1 MPDSRRI
8 VIDASVARSAGSG
21 ENANELSGPCRA
33 VLNVVSDL
41 HLVVFSLECSRE
53 WNRHQRDFARRWR
66 RRMVARKRVVFLG
79 ETEDPSLREELTG
92 SCNSANDKKAIRKD
106 AHLIE
111 AAFRTDRIVIS
122 RDDTVRTLFRRSCQT
137 IRQVREVLW
146 ANPEVEEEQVA
157 SWLQDGARDEPAR
170 RLGHGG

>member
-1 MPDSRRI
+1 MPGSRRI

-21 ENANELSGPCRA
+21 ENANELSRPCRLALNA
-33 VLNVVSDL
+33 VS
-41 HLVVFSLECSRE
+41 
-53 WNRHQRDFARRWR
+53 NRHQAVFSAECFAEWGRHERDFARRWR

-79 ETEDPSLREELTG
+79 ETEDSSLRDELAG
-92 SCNSANDKKAIRKD
+92 SCRSVKDQRAIRKD

-111 AAFRTDRIVIS
+111 AAFRTDRIVVS
-122 RDDTVRTLFRRSCQT
+122 RDDTVRNLFRRACQT

-146 ANPEVEEEQVA
+146 ANPEVEQEQVA

-170 RLGHGG
+170 RLG

>member
-21 ENANELSGPCRA
+21 KNANELSGPCRA
-33 VLNVVSDL
+33 VLNVVADL
-41 HLVVFSLECSRE
+41 HRVAFSAESFEE
-53 WNRHQRDFARRWR
+53 WKRHERDFARRWR
-66 RRMVARKRVVFLG
+66 VRMVARKRVVFLRD
-79 ETEDPSLREELTG
+79 TEDSSLRDDLAS
-92 SCNSANDKKAIRKD
+92 SCRSARDQKAIRKD

-111 AAFRTDRIVIS
+111 AAVRTDRIVIS
-122 RDDTVRTLFRRSCQT
+122 RDDTVRNLFRRACQT

-157 SWLQDGARDEPAR
+157 AWLQDGARDEPVR
-170 RLGHGG
+170 KLGYGG